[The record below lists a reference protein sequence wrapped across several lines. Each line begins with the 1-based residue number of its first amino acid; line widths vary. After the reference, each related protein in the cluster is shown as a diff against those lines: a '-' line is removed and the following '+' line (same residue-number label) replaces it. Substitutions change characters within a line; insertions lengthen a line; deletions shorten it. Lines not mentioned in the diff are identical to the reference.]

1 MRMGF
6 PCCEPPPSITCL
18 CCGVLS
24 ACPGVTPIRVCHCV
38 HVPHMRLQ
46 VGKKFDLQLLLHK
59 VDLYLE
65 SRVLDMETSK
75 NTYASSWG
83 WFKRADRAGL
93 TVCLPA
99 IATRIRKQGK
109 ATCKSD
115 KHLRSLSAAA
125 CRVLVK
131 ELAS

>member
-1 MRMGF
+1 
-6 PCCEPPPSITCL
+6 
-18 CCGVLS
+18 
-24 ACPGVTPIRVCHCV
+24 V
-38 HVPHMRLQ
+38 HVLLQ
-46 VGKKFDLQLLLHK
+46 VGKKFDLHLLLHK

-65 SRVLDMETSK
+65 SRVLDMETYK

-99 IATRIRKQGK
+99 IAKRICKQRK
-109 ATCKSD
+109 ATCKAN
-115 KHLRSLSAAA
+115 KNLQTLSAKA
-125 CRVLVK
+125 CQVLVK